1 VTFDTPVAFI
11 IFNRPQQTTRVFR
24 RLAELRPARLFVI
37 ADGPRGEGEIQRVD
51 DARAVLSRIDWPCD
65 LQINFSEKNLG
76 CRRRVASGLDWVFHH
91 VDRAI
96 ILEDDCLPDLSF
108 FHFCADLLA
117 RHADEPRV
125 SMISGDNFQFGQQRG
140 DASYYFSR
148 ITHIWGWA
156 TWRRA
161 WQHYDVNMRRWG
173 ELRNTNWLATLLGN
187 QAVADF
193 YAQHFDRT
201 YLHMLD
207 SWDFQ
212 WSFCSF
218 LQDGLSAIPQK
229 NLVSN
234 IGFGADATHTRGT
247 SARES
252 NMLAETVKLPLIH
265 PRQIER
271 NVEADNFT
279 FANGFKI
286 DLTRP
291 KTRAA

>member
-1 VTFDTPVAFI
+1 VAFDTPVAFL
-11 IFNRPQQTTRVFR
+11 IFNRPDQTARVFR
-24 RLAELRPARLFVI
+24 RLAELRPSRLFVI
-37 ADGPRGEGEIQRVD
+37 ADGARGEGETQRVD
-51 DARAVLSRIDWPCD
+51 DARAVLSRINWPCN
-65 LQINFSEKNLG
+65 LRVNFAEKNLG

-108 FHFCADLLA
+108 FPFCAELLA
-117 RHADEPRV
+117 RYADDPRIT
-125 SMISGDNFQFGQQRG
+125 MISGDNFQFGQSRG

-173 ELRNTNWLATLLGN
+173 ELRNTNWLAQVLGN
-187 QAVADF
+187 DAVAEF
-193 YAQHFDRT
+193 YADHFDRT

-218 LQDGLSAIPQK
+218 LQDGLSAIPQQ
-229 NLVSN
+229 NLVTN
-234 IGFGADATHTRGT
+234 IGFGADATHTRAAR
-247 SARES
+247 SRES
-252 NMLAETVKLPLIH
+252 NMPVEAMGFPLIH
-265 PRQIER
+265 PARVER
-271 NVEADNFT
+271 NAEADEFT
-279 FANGFKI
+279 FGNGFKI
-286 DLTRP
+286 DLSKR
-291 KTRAA
+291 KFRAA